1 MPYREDLLERA
12 RKCYASVMMN
22 GERQAQRYAEM
33 ETLARELAL
42 QIAASLAAVIGARGR
57 ASLVVSGGR
66 SPVRLFEILRT
77 QPLDWSRVCIALA
90 DERWVAPDDTESNQR
105 LVRDFLLKDHA
116 AAARFLG
123 LKNGAPTPDLGAVSA
138 WETFARVPRPFDAVI
153 LGMGEDGHT
162 ASLFPRS
169 PNLSSALNRCAV
181 AGCVG
186 MWSPVA
192 PHPRLS
198 LNLSALLDSRRV
210 VVLITGESKWRTYA
224 AACAP
229 GPAEDMPVRAVLRQS
244 RTPVEVM
251 WSP

>member
-1 MPYREDLLERA
+1 
-12 RKCYASVMMN
+12 MMSS
-22 GERQAQRYAEM
+22 ELPRRYADM
-33 ETLARELAL
+33 ETLSRELAAG
-42 QIAASLAAVIGARGR
+42 IAESLTAAIGARGL

-77 QPLDWSRVCIALA
+77 QPLDWDRVCVALA
-90 DERWVAPDDTESNQR
+90 DERWVAPDDAASNER
-105 LVRDFLLKDHA
+105 LVRDVLLKDHA
-116 AAARFLG
+116 ASARFLG

-153 LGMGEDGHT
+153 LGMGDDGHT
-162 ASLFPRS
+162 ASLFPGS
-169 PNLSSALNRCAV
+169 PNLPRALNPAAV

-186 MWSPVA
+186 MWAPVA

-198 LNLSALLDSRRV
+198 LNLTALLDSRRI
-210 VVLITGESKWRTYA
+210 VVLITGEAKRHTFA

-229 GPAEDMPVRAVLRQS
+229 GPAQDMPIRAVLRQS
-244 RTPVEVM
+244 RTPVDVL

>member
-1 MPYREDLLERA
+1 MNSDL
-12 RKCYASVMMN
+12 S
-22 GERQAQRYAEM
+22 AQRYADI
-33 ETLARELAL
+33 ETLSRELATL
-42 QIAASLAAVIGARGR
+42 IAGSLAAAISARGL

-66 SPVRLFEILRT
+66 SPVRLFKILRT
-77 QPLDWSRVCIALA
+77 QPLDWDRVCIALA
-90 DERWVAPDDTESNQR
+90 DERWVSPEDPASNER

-116 AAARFLG
+116 ASARFLG

-153 LGMGEDGHT
+153 LGMGDDGHT
-162 ASLFPRS
+162 ASLFPGS
-169 PNLSSALNRCAV
+169 PNLPSALNAA

-198 LNLSALLDSRRV
+198 LNLTALLDSRRIA
-210 VVLITGESKWRTYA
+210 VLITGESKWHTYA
-224 AACAP
+224 AACGP
-229 GPAEDMPVRAVLRQS
+229 GPVEDMPVRAVLRQS
-244 RTPVEVM
+244 RTPVDVL

>member
-1 MPYREDLLERA
+1 MNSDLPA
-12 RKCYASVMMN
+12 RRCADI
-22 GERQAQRYAEM
+22 
-33 ETLARELAL
+33 ETLSRELATL
-42 QIAASLAAVIGARGR
+42 IAGSLTAAIGARGL

-77 QPLDWSRVCIALA
+77 QPLDWSRVCVALA
-90 DERWVAPDDTESNQR
+90 DERWVSPEDTASNER
-105 LVRDFLLKDHA
+105 LVRDHLLKDHA
-116 AAARFLG
+116 ASARFLG

-153 LGMGEDGHT
+153 LGMGDDGHT
-162 ASLFPRS
+162 ASLFPGS
-169 PNLSSALNRCAV
+169 PNLPGALNQAAA

-186 MWSPVA
+186 MWAPVA

-198 LNLSALLDSRRV
+198 LNLTALLDSRRI

-224 AACAP
+224 AVCGP
-229 GPAEDMPVRAVLRQS
+229 GPVEDMPIRAVLRQS
-244 RTPVEVM
+244 RTPVDVM

>member
-1 MPYREDLLERA
+1 M
-12 RKCYASVMMN
+12 SGMMN
-22 GERQAQRYAEM
+22 SEPPVQRYAGM
-33 ETLARELAL
+33 ETLSRELAM
-42 QIAASLAAVIGARGR
+42 QIAASLAAAIGARGL

-162 ASLFPRS
+162 ASLFPGS
-169 PNLSSALNRCAV
+169 PNLSSALNRSAV

-210 VVLITGESKWRTYA
+210 VVLISGESKWRAYA
-224 AACAP
+224 AASAP

>member
-1 MPYREDLLERA
+1 MNSDL
-12 RKCYASVMMN
+12 S
-22 GERQAQRYAEM
+22 AQRYADI
-33 ETLARELAL
+33 ETLSRELATL
-42 QIAASLAAVIGARGR
+42 IAGSLAAAISARGL

-77 QPLDWSRVCIALA
+77 QPLDWDRVCIALA
-90 DERWVAPDDTESNQR
+90 DERWVSPEDPASNER

-116 AAARFLG
+116 ASARFLG

-153 LGMGEDGHT
+153 LGMGDDGHT
-162 ASLFPRS
+162 ASLFPGS
-169 PNLSSALNRCAV
+169 PNLPSALNAA

-198 LNLSALLDSRRV
+198 LNLTALLDSRRIA
-210 VVLITGESKWRTYA
+210 VLMTGESKWHTYA
-224 AACAP
+224 AACAA
-229 GPAEDMPVRAVLRQS
+229 GPVEDMPVRAVLRQS
-244 RTPVEVM
+244 RTPVDVL